1 MQLNNVYQVS
11 GTALGTGTQSD
22 LTEAGWLPDCTSA
35 GNSSTA
41 REAMLIVTVSQGTRK
56 AKSQVQKM
64 AVPIQA
70 ETWKEEAFAQRF
82 QVVLVSEA
90 RPCLM

>member
-1 MQLNNVYQVS
+1 
-11 GTALGTGTQSD
+11 
-22 LTEAGWLPDCTSA
+22 
-35 GNSSTA
+35 
-41 REAMLIVTVSQGTRK
+41 MLIVTVSQGTRK